1 MFYNLKAQEETSMH
15 LSAPIVKF
23 PFFALKKALCIV
35 DINSTDLNR
44 QCSPTELSPGSSK
57 LLKDMMSHHLSNED
71 DELKSIKWKDST
83 QINTGILFRLKH
95 EQTGLHHLLIWMI
108 NG

>member
-1 MFYNLKAQEETSMH
+1 MFYNLKAQEETSVH
-15 LSAPIVKF
+15 LSAPFVKF
-23 PFFALKKALCIV
+23 PFFDLKKALCVV
-35 DINSTDLNR
+35 DINCTDLNR
-44 QCSPTELSPGSSK
+44 QCNPTELSPGSSK
-57 LLKDMMSHHLSNED
+57 LLKDMMSHHLSKED

>member
-1 MFYNLKAQEETSMH
+1 MFYNLKAQEETSSIH
-15 LSAPIVKF
+15 LSAPMVKF
-23 PFFALKKALCIV
+23 PFFDLSKSLCIV

-57 LLKDMMSHHLSNED
+57 LLKDMMSRHLSKED

-83 QINTGILFRLKH
+83 QINTGILFSK
-95 EQTGLHHLLIWMI
+95 T
-108 NG
+108 